1 MDNLSGYE
9 LVLPNGTVTT
19 VTESSYPDLFW
30 GLKGGY
36 NNFVSTVLQLPCAN
50 EYAYLRSYGAMTCL
64 VTFRPLNAIHPSGH
78 CDQIHAQDL
87 PTDRGLGTLS
97 PPSRRGYYPHPCFSD
112 NRAV

>member
-36 NNFVSTVLQLPCAN
+36 NNFVSTASLLP
-50 EYAYLRSYGAMTCL
+50 
-64 VTFRPLNAIHPSGH
+64 
-78 CDQIHAQDL
+78 
-87 PTDRGLGTLS
+87 
-97 PPSRRGYYPHPCFSD
+97 
-112 NRAV
+112 

>member
-36 NNFVSTVLQLPCAN
+36 NNFVSTVLQLPCADG
-50 EYAYLRSYGAMTCL
+50 YAYMRPSSAMTWL
-64 VTFRPLNAIHPSGH
+64 VTFRALNAIHSSGH
-78 CDQIHAQDL
+78 RD
-87 PTDRGLGTLS
+87 
-97 PPSRRGYYPHPCFSD
+97 
-112 NRAV
+112 

>member
-36 NNFVSTVLQLPCAN
+36 NNFVSTVLQLACADG
-50 EYAYLRSYGAMTCL
+50 YVYLRPSGAMACP
-64 VTFRPLNAIHPSGH
+64 VTFPSLNAVHPSGH
-78 CDQIHAQDL
+78 CDQIHA
-87 PTDRGLGTLS
+87 
-97 PPSRRGYYPHPCFSD
+97 
-112 NRAV
+112 